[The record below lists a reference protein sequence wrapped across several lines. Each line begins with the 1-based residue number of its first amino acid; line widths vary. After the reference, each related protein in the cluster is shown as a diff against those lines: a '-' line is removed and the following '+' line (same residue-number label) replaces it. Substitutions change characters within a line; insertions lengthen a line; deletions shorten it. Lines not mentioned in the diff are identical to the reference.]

1 MVHWKDNKFDDSLVR
16 MLSIKGEKNQILK
29 SRNIITDLRIIKKG
43 DCKRMLQ
50 ITLGQNLDNIDEA
63 EKILKRHRLPK
74 QHWR

>member
-1 MVHWKDNKFDDSLVR
+1 

-74 QHWR
+74 QH